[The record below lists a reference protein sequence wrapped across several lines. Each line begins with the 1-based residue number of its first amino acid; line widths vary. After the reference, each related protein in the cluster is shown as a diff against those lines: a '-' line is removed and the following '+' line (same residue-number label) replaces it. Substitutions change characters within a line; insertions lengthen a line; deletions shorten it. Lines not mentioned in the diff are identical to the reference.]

1 VLLRAAV
8 AVLKLKQL
16 QKTEMSIFFLTQV
29 LLRAA
34 VAVLKLMLPQILK
47 CQTQEDLFNLLKSK
61 GTLTLEKGKKI
72 EVPIA

>member
-1 VLLRAAV
+1 L
-8 AVLKLKQL
+8 
-16 QKTEMSIFFLTQV
+16 LTQV

>member
-1 VLLRAAV
+1 MLRVFDILLYERDA
-8 AVLKLKQL
+8 K
-16 QKTEMSIFFLTQV
+16 V